1 MATKAERFRY
11 DSQRGKRHLSARKK
25 HAKRRDTPDIGAR
38 NVSRHADKKATVM
51 TEETRGRRSRKSS
64 RTSSNRGKNSGML
77 EYAARQR
84 SFSPETRH
92 GRRS

>member
-11 DSQRGKRHLSARKK
+11 DSQRGKRHEAKRKK
-25 HAKRRDTPDIGAR
+25 HTKRRDTPDLGAR
-38 NVSRHADKKATVM
+38 NVSRRAEKKAVVM
-51 TEETRGRRSRKSS
+51 TEESRGRRSRKSS
-64 RTSSNRGKNSGML
+64 RTSSNRGKNSTVL

-92 GRRS
+92 ARR